1 MYLLV
6 LSLINLSILAV
17 LIFTDISND
26 AVLLSF
32 TFLSVPS
39 SCFFYAQPG

>member
-6 LSLINLSILAV
+6 LNLINLSVLAV

-32 TFLSVPS
+32 TFLSTPS
-39 SCFFYAQPG
+39 SCLFYAQPG